1 MDDTDHYRCRLISL
15 RPSADESKQAEAARE
30 VLAEVEGRLLA
41 GPFDRCSIHL
51 IYARSQISLGLVT
64 DLLDE
69 LGFEMDNSILVTV
82 RKTIYQFLDANARD
96 NMQVDVTSFQEETD
110 ETPEIPHQSSE
121 KYWKD
126 YH

>member
-1 MDDTDHYRCRLISL
+1 MDNTDHYRCRLISL
-15 RPSADESKQAEAARE
+15 RPSADESKQAEAACE
-30 VLAEVEGRLLA
+30 VLAEVEGILLA
-41 GPFDRCSIHL
+41 APFDPCSIHL
-51 IYARSQISLGLVT
+51 IYSLNQISLELVT

-69 LGFEMDNSILVTV
+69 LGFELDNSILVTV

-96 NMQVDVTSFQEETD
+96 NMHVDLASFQEKPD

-121 KYWKD
+121 KYWDD

>member
-1 MDDTDHYRCRLISL
+1 MDNTDHYRCRLISL
-15 RPSADESKQAEAARE
+15 RQSADESKQAEAACDA
-30 VLAEVEGRLLA
+30 LAEVEGILLA
-41 GPFDRCSIHL
+41 APFDPCSIHL
-51 IYARSQISLGLVT
+51 IYSLNQVSLELVT

-96 NMQVDVTSFQEETD
+96 NMQVDVTSFLEETD

>member
-15 RPSADESKQAEAARE
+15 RPSADESKQAEAAC
-30 VLAEVEGRLLA
+30 VALAEVEGILLA
-41 GPFDRCSIHL
+41 APFDPCSIHL
-51 IYARSQISLGLVT
+51 IYSLDQISLGLVT

-69 LGFEMDNSILVTV
+69 LGFELDKSILVTV

-96 NMQVDVTSFQEETD
+96 NMHIDVTSFQEETD
-110 ETPEIPHQSSE
+110 ETPEIPRRSSE
-121 KYWKD
+121 KYWDD

>member
-15 RPSADESKQAEAARE
+15 RQSADESKQAEAACDA
-30 VLAEVEGRLLA
+30 LAEVEGVLLA
-41 GPFDRCSIHL
+41 APFDSCSIHL
-51 IYARSQISLGLVT
+51 IYSLDQISLGLVT

-69 LGFEMDNSILVTV
+69 LGFELDKSILVTV

-96 NMQVDVTSFQEETD
+96 NMHIDVTSFQEETD
-110 ETPEIPHQSSE
+110 ETPEIPHRSSE
-121 KYWKD
+121 KYWDD